1 MTDTRAS
8 LTFPQKFKLA
18 ALIQENTEPDGEKFI
33 RYTNGMTDEKI
44 AALAAEQSG
53 HPVTAHNVA
62 AIRKEVVGRLNRGQ
76 GAPGRN
82 KGVRA
87 DVEALR
93 AEVAELRDALA
104 AIGVPMRIAAQ

>member
-1 MTDTRAS
+1 MKTT
-8 LTFPQKFKLA
+8 LTFMQKFKLA

-33 RYTNGMTDEKI
+33 RYTNGLTDEKL
-44 AALAAEQSG
+44 AALAAKQSG
-53 HPVTAHNVA
+53 HPVTARNIT
-62 AIRKEVVGRLNRGQ
+62 AIRKDVVGCLNRARPR
-76 GAPGRN
+76 GAPSRN

-104 AIGVPMRIAAQ
+104 ILGIPAARIAAQ